1 MDYRATYHDGGVLRI
16 RSNRLPSIDDG
27 AAVIV
32 TIEQGRSAT
41 SHKHQF
47 AWIKDAWENLPESLQ
62 DMPWAETAE
71 TMRKHALIACGY
83 HQSYMLDCGAKA
95 TALRIKAALVS
106 AEYAAHGYALGRV
119 TGTTLQV
126 WTPESQSVRAMGGKR
141 FQESKTAIL
150 DWIADKIGVTPEQLR
165 RNAA

>member
-1 MDYRATYHDGGVLRI
+1 MEYRATYHDGGVLRI
-16 RSNRLPSIDDG
+16 KSNRLPDLDDG

-47 AWIKDAWENLPESLQ
+47 AWIKGAWETLPEHLQ
-62 DMPWAETAE
+62 GQSWAETAE

-83 HQSYMLDCGAKA
+83 HQSYTLDCGAKA

-106 AEYAAHGYALGRV
+106 AEYAAHGYALGQV
-119 TGTTLQV
+119 QGTVLRI

-150 DWIADKIGVTPEQLR
+150 DWIAAKIGVTPEQLR
-165 RNAA
+165 SNAA